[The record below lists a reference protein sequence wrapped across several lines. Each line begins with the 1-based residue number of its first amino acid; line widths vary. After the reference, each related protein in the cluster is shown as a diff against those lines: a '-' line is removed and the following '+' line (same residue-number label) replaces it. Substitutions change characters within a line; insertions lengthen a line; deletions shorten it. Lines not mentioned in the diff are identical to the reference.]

1 MECTNTSPSETQLRS
16 RLKKWRVTK
25 PSRQTRKKSQD
36 QQETTGDDSDPDDI
50 SSKGHAS
57 TASPSIQPSSQQAAK
72 GVSTTADVE
81 WHPVSLEEQD
91 FSTAWVP
98 GHHHHRDLS
107 HSPSEMHQLP
117 SGIPSSSS
125 YDPSQP
131 STPVDGVL
139 LNPSS
144 TMAPPYSTPPFTVAP
159 DACLPQSSAP
169 AVTSVPWSVPPP
181 WFSMPL
187 DGVSSQP
194 HSVPFY
200 APAPP
205 LSPPMVG
212 SPDHSIPPSSR
223 IYSPQ
228 SVPYPAMLPHG
239 GMSDF
244 MGDSKPWRRAR
255 SLQCNSSDTMS
266 GDQRKYMER
275 KASMPAKTSSAYDMV
290 NPSSQ
295 FIPNGQHPM
304 MCAPLY
310 PFPDQ
315 ESLAHKPPGI
325 GF

>member
-1 MECTNTSPSETQLRS
+1 M
-16 RLKKWRVTK
+16 
-25 PSRQTRKKSQD
+25 
-36 QQETTGDDSDPDDI
+36 
-50 SSKGHAS
+50 
-57 TASPSIQPSSQQAAK
+57 
-72 GVSTTADVE
+72 
-81 WHPVSLEEQD
+81 
-91 FSTAWVP
+91 STAWVP
-98 GHHHHRDLS
+98 GHHHRDLS
-107 HSPSEMHQLP
+107 NSPSVMHQFA

-139 LNPSS
+139 LNSSS
-144 TMAPPYSTPPFTVAP
+144 TMAPSFSTPPFTVAP
-159 DACLPQSSAP
+159 DACLSQAPAP

-181 WFSMPL
+181 WFSMTF

-194 HSVPFY
+194 PSVPFY
-200 APAPP
+200 APVPP

-212 SPDHSIPPSSR
+212 SPDQSIPPSSR

-239 GMSDF
+239 GMPDF